1 MCFFMFYILATG
13 KWYSTGIV
21 STGSGCAMPNSY
33 GIYADVAYFKNWIIE
48 TILNKFSNSDED
60 SSRTKE

>member
-1 MCFFMFYILATG
+1 MFFILATG